1 MTSGSAGEHGLGWLL
16 EPARPGEAK
25 VHIDIG
31 ESVPL
36 TPEVQEALERLAQA
50 LQAGRESDVQGFL
63 LSTFSTSTTPTTCN
77 PRVATC
83 QPRIEEPCAVYTT
96 CRIIITE

>member
-50 LQAGRESDVQGFL
+50 LQAGREDVEGFL
-63 LSTFSTSTTPTTCN
+63 LSAFSTTPTTCN
-77 PRVATC
+77 PQMTTC
-83 QPRIEEPCAVYTT
+83 SPRTEEPCATYTT
-96 CRIIITE
+96 CRIIVTK